1 MSIRDEVESILE
13 DRREAQRRTG
23 YGNGKN
29 SVMLELARIL
39 FPAILAVG
47 GSWLA
52 IDHRLSVLE
61 AQAVANAVS
70 LQEVKTMLGIGVYKG
85 TAR

>member
-1 MSIRDEVESILE
+1 M
-13 DRREAQRRTG
+13 
-23 YGNGKN
+23 
-29 SVMLELARIL
+29 
-39 FPAILAVG
+39 
-47 GSWLA
+47 
-52 IDHRLSVLE
+52 DHRLSTLE